1 MGQGSSRDYQEAE
14 YRLEQ
19 IGQMAAATVWEAQ
32 RLLPLA
38 EAEKAAGIPP
48 TPGSSQAA
56 HKAALDYYLVL
67 ADEQSCIWRRQSR
80 WRRRQIDGLRP
91 ACLSAECRQGVR
103 CQCPGLRHAARYRL
117 MTSTHACMVNI
128 SHSCPHPLY
137 HVPLTC
143 GAARAGALRQGLP
156 NPPPMPPPTPPPPP
170 KGALGCRWADICFT
184 EPAVAPAGQPTFLPA
199 CQPAHSPACPACER
213 HMHARPGLRRA
224 FHLALASCLPF
235 WHPNRCRRG

>member
-67 ADEQSCIWRRQSR
+67 ADEQSCIWRRQS
-80 WRRRQIDGLRP
+80 
-91 ACLSAECRQGVR
+91 
-103 CQCPGLRHAARYRL
+103 
-117 MTSTHACMVNI
+117 
-128 SHSCPHPLY
+128 
-137 HVPLTC
+137 
-143 GAARAGALRQGLP
+143 ALRQGLP

-170 KGALGCRWADICFT
+170 KGVAEDKAQPGTPARGNSGPHGGRPRTQSSSREGFGAKTARRARLHRCWRGGGQRRRTGTCAVGSGVCVPRSGGASCTTEALPST
-184 EPAVAPAGQPTFLPA
+184 P
-199 CQPAHSPACPACER
+199 
-213 HMHARPGLRRA
+213 ARPA
-224 FHLALASCLPF
+224 ACLAAVWPRWSRPSCCFAPVDIVPLTSALPS
-235 WHPNRCRRG
+235 R